1 MFSIAGATVH
11 SVQFLVPTYVDI
23 REPDVLSGVR
33 VEEDVVLE
41 VCPVGG
47 QKVGHIQPRV
57 LPVEPH
63 GGLQGD
69 DLPQLVDVEDV
80 PQRDG
85 DVDYQRSSWSK

>member
-1 MFSIAGATVH
+1 MLSIAGGTVH

-47 QKVGHIQPRV
+47 QKVGHIQPLV